1 MIRLDARAPV
11 LVGAFLAALL
21 LPWEPLRAQVVRGMV
36 VEQVSLAPVRGALVT
51 LFQERGPEA
60 EPEPVAV
67 TVTDEEGRFLL
78 AAPGPGTFSVQASQ
92 DGLTS
97 PVSDTVALDTGQELD
112 GLALLIPS
120 RLLLMAHGCQ
130 AAGGV
135 EWTAVVVGVVRDA
148 DADVVVPGAW
158 VTAQWREEG
167 GTRSIQANADNAGRY
182 VLCGIPPGGGTV
194 RLQGQILGRASTWE
208 EVEVARPAVVFHDVA
223 LPLASPPRGA
233 PTVEQERILLEA
245 AARTLGDLRGQLLDR
260 ITGTPIPVAVV
271 RLEGTPHQALT
282 DEDGRFLFVGLQP
295 GAYTLD
301 IRHLGYQAR
310 SGAVEIP
317 PGQDVFLRLRVAP
330 QAVELDGIQVSTRS
344 AVDEITRLTPFRRD
358 IVYGQTMALEEE
370 RGAQA
375 FEILR
380 RSVPGLR
387 VTELYREAGPP
398 EICVQ
403 TNRRVQRLLGGR
415 ACENVQVIVDGA
427 RVTEGVELFVLR
439 MPAAEIESIEFL
451 PPSQAQI
458 LYGTGGN
465 MANGV
470 VIIYTR
476 GKGPYVSPLRGR
488 VP

>member
-1 MIRLDARAPV
+1 
-11 LVGAFLAALL
+11 
-21 LPWEPLRAQVVRGMV
+21 
-36 VEQVSLAPVRGALVT
+36 
-51 LFQERGPEA
+51 
-60 EPEPVAV
+60 
-67 TVTDEEGRFLL
+67 
-78 AAPGPGTFSVQASQ
+78 
-92 DGLTS
+92 
-97 PVSDTVALDTGQELD
+97 
-112 GLALLIPS
+112 
-120 RLLLMAHGCQ
+120 
-130 AAGGV
+130 
-135 EWTAVVVGVVRDA
+135 
-148 DADVVVPGAW
+148 
-158 VTAQWREEG
+158 
-167 GTRSIQANADNAGRY
+167 
-182 VLCGIPPGGGTV
+182 
-194 RLQGQILGRASTWE
+194 
-208 EVEVARPAVVFHDVA
+208 
-223 LPLASPPRGA
+223 
-233 PTVEQERILLEA
+233 VEQERILLEA

-387 VTELYREAGPP
+387 VTERYREVGPP

-403 TNRRVQRLLGGR
+403 TNRRVQRLLGGG